1 MERSEGSGDVHD
13 RSGTYEVSE
22 ETILYE
28 WEHLRGESRKEIQ
41 RKEIDKRDAEKGGRY
56 YDEQRKFFVTA
67 SQKGI

>member
-1 MERSEGSGDVHD
+1 MHD

-28 WEHLRGESRKEIQ
+28 WEHLRGKSRKEIQ
-41 RKEIDKRDAEKGGRY
+41 RKEIDKKIDKRDAEKGGRY